1 MTREETEFKKKRLI
15 EYLEHTYSP
24 RAVLVYGSY
33 ARGDNDEYSD
43 FDCMLIADEKI
54 IPHDDSVVDGVRLD
68 CFIFTPDET
77 ADGELDAFLTAYDA
91 EIVRDDGTAANLKA
105 RVRSYVDGYAADE
118 DEKRLVKGWI
128 AKTVERMKKDDE
140 EGAYRG
146 ILLLSES
153 LSDYC
158 LLRDIF
164 YFGSK
169 QTISRLKNEDAEGYR
184 LFRAA
189 VTGRTNG
196 EIAAWAL
203 YAAGISEESGK
214 TDE

>member
-1 MTREETEFKKKRLI
+1 MRLKVSQMSPAMQQDFENGNLNFADSVYYKRFEITGIGGMVDILK
-15 EYLEHTYSP
+15 
-24 RAVLVYGSY
+24 
-33 ARGDNDEYSD
+33 N
-43 FDCMLIADEKI
+43 
-54 IPHDDSVVDGVRLD
+54 DDSIVDGVRLD